1 MPYHVVA
8 VLSYYLLLGVYM
20 YIPTQSESKKRL
32 EYFLWEIAQVTSQ
45 L

>member
-8 VLSYYLLLGVYM
+8 VLSYYLLLGVYT
-20 YIPTQSESKKRL
+20 YAIGEQEEIRVFSL
-32 EYFLWEIAQVTSQ
+32 EIAQVTSQ